1 MDPWQVLCWPKL
13 PTASSL
19 GSLALRGTGTWE
31 DPGVDIDPSL
41 PPAQHQACSF
51 QPRVDHL

>member
-31 DPGVDIDPSL
+31 DPGVGT
-41 PPAQHQACSF
+41 
-51 QPRVDHL
+51 